1 MVKLAPLE
9 TTVVEPVGIAYLQNS
24 LFFEQNVKEN
34 NNANGDNN
42 DSATNDADAIQD
54 EEVEFELEE
63 WEETRRPT
71 EGKNKGK
78 TIRYKKFNY
87 YKALGLKNEWRST
100 DAQIKK
106 NYQKGILKFHP
117 DKIGGDEKDPMFL
130 KIQEAYQNL
139 IDPQKKKRL

>member
-1 MVKLAPLE
+1 V
-9 TTVVEPVGIAYLQNS
+9 
-24 LFFEQNVKEN
+24 
-34 NNANGDNN
+34 
-42 DSATNDADAIQD
+42 
-54 EEVEFELEE
+54 
-63 WEETRRPT
+63 RPT

-139 IDPQKKKRL
+139 IDPQKKKIMIPIMNLMILYQKLFGKMKSIFSNILLLRLNAMLGSVLLYQCQNLVI